1 MVKSLD
7 MDSLHVYEV
16 KFRYAPTEHNDDSDS
31 YMLIEQGDI
40 LEVPHQN
47 LHGEQPDHLQAWING
62 YNVTRNV
69 NGLFPGPYVRYL
81 GIKGADGMVEDPP
94 MILPPIPPK
103 PRSTSSQP
111 QPHERPDY
119 GEDTGKGIMAVLKQ
133 NQVIA

>member
-1 MVKSLD
+1 MVKSVD

-16 KFRYAPTEHNDDSDS
+16 KFRYDPSEHEDDCDS

-47 LHGEQPDHLQAWING
+47 LHGSGPEHLEHWING
-62 YNVTRNV
+62 FNVTRNV

-94 MILPPIPPK
+94 PVPPK
-103 PRSTSSQP
+103 PKSTSTQP
-111 QPHERPDY
+111 GQHERPDY
-119 GEDTGKGIMAVLKQ
+119 TEDTGMIMYIFIYDIL
-133 NQVIA
+133 IFCG